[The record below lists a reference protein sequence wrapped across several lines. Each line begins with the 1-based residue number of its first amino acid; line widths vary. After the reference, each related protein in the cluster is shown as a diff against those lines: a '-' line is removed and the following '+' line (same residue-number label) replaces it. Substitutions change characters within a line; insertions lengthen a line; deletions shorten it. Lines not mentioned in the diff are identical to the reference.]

1 MKITKLTKLMSV
13 LLVTA
18 FCLSTI
24 TACSK
29 SDQAAEDVAAIR
41 KMKEKEAADK
51 AAGDAAFVAEQARL
65 REYRKKHPLP

>member
-1 MKITKLTKLMSV
+1 MMKITKLMSV

-29 SDQAAEDVAAIR
+29 SDQAAEDLAYLR
-41 KMKEKEAADK
+41 KQKEKEVADK
-51 AAGDAAFVAEQARL
+51 AEGERRAGIEKARL
-65 REYRKKHPLP
+65 LEKFKKPLP